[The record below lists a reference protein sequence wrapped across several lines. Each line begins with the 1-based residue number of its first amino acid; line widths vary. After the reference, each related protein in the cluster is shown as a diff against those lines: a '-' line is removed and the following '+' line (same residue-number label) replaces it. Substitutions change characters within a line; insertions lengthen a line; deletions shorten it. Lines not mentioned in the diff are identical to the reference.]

1 MSELDDLILA
11 ALRRVDD
18 PCSVAQQRPLSIYDM
33 GLVRDWEVTDGEVTI
48 RMCVTSP
55 SCQMAAHFLAAA
67 EREVE
72 CIPGVRKATAFV
84 DADFFWTPDRLSRE
98 GAASL
103 ARQRAWSRRRR
114 PPVPVG
120 GNPADP
126 ARLLAFVG
134 PDSRPPGATR

>member
-1 MSELDDLILA
+1 MSEIDERIVA
-11 ALRRVDD
+11 ALRRVQD

-33 GLVRDWEVTDGEVTI
+33 GLVCDWEAEDGEVTI

-67 EREVE
+67 KREVE
-72 CIPGVRKATAFV
+72 SIPGVRKATTFV
-84 DADFFWTPDRLSRE
+84 DADVFWTPDRLSPE

-103 ARQRAWSRRRR
+103 ADQRAWSRRRR
-114 PPVPVG
+114 PAVPVG

-126 ARLLAFVG
+126 ANIVAFVG
-134 PDSRPPGATR
+134 PDQRLSGPTR